1 MRSKSTHSEHI
12 GEHRAFTGPALAAV
26 TLRPPLQKRSAA
38 AQRRMVQAG
47 LRLLESQVIDQISV
61 RDISREA
68 GTSVGSFY
76 HRFQTKEQFFT
87 FLLEDMI
94 VRREAS
100 AERELA
106 DRSISIEA
114 LPETLARAAMNNFRH
129 HAGLLRSAIRCH
141 IGGDTCWDP
150 INLMAMRIVNGYLRR
165 LSESLG
171 RPVDSRERTRIKF
184 AFVWLYGLLLHRTL
198 RLNVIHGYVAPDQV
212 FEEEMIRNFRQLID
226 RAISHPKPV
235 RTKKGTKK

>member
-1 MRSKSTHSEHI
+1 MRSKSTHSEQLAERTAITGSGHA
-12 GEHRAFTGPALAAV
+12 RA
-26 TLRPPLQKRSAA
+26 TLKPPLQKRSAE
-38 AQRRMVQAG
+38 AQRRMVRAG
-47 LRLLESQVIDQISV
+47 LRLLESQGIDQISV

-68 GTSVGSFY
+68 GTSIGSFY

-87 FLLEDMI
+87 FLLDDMI
-94 VRREAS
+94 VRREA
-100 AERELA
+100 AAVRELA
-106 DRSISIEA
+106 DRSLSIED

-141 IGGDTCWDP
+141 IGGDKCWDP
-150 INLMAMRIVNGYLRR
+150 INQMAMRIVNGYLRR

-171 RPVDSRERTRIKF
+171 RPLSSQERARIRF

-198 RLNVIHGYVAPDQV
+198 RLNVIHGYVVPDKV

-226 RAISHPKPV
+226 RAISQPKPAGAK
-235 RTKKGTKK
+235 R